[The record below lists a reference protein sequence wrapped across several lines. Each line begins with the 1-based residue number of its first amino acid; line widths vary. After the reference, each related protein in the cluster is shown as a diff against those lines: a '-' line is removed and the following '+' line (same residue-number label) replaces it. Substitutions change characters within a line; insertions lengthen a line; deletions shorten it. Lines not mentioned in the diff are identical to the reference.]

1 MGRAQVGSPQLL
13 VDDDLTFL
21 ETFGALLRRAGY
33 AVSTEFTEVGGLAHL
48 STHMPDILIT
58 DLRLGDGDGW
68 QLVRYARARQPALP
82 VVVVTGWSYAVDM
95 AGDYDRVAVFE
106 KPFDPDVLLNY
117 LDTLRVSG

>member
-1 MGRAQVGSPQLL
+1 MADIQEGVIPRRDVLL

-82 VVVVTGWSYAVDM
+82 
-95 AGDYDRVAVFE
+95 
-106 KPFDPDVLLNY
+106 
-117 LDTLRVSG
+117 